1 MLKKFKNLAS
11 YSWGV
16 FKKFNRDG
24 CFSRASALSYAT
36 LFSLVPITAIS
47 FSLFSSFS
55 AFKSF
60 REQLENFIFK
70 NFLPSSAAKIQEYIQ
85 NFVGNTA
92 TLNIIG
98 LIFLVIASVFIID
111 TIEVA
116 LNEIWSVKVKRPWGQ
131 KFASFWAFL
140 TLTPLLLGLSFY
152 VSARLSERFG
162 SSPLFHLHFIT
173 KLFFLT
179 FPVILA
185 WAGFFVMYYFLPYIE
200 VSAKPALIG
209 SGFTSVVWEISKHIF
224 DWYITTKAAYN
235 HIYGTMAVIL
245 IFLIWMYFF
254 WLLVLFGA
262 EITATLQWPELLTG
276 EKITNYKKLKAFILI
291 CENFE
296 KGKGATPL
304 KPLAKRLHTSPHE
317 LKTILD
323 IFVEKGIIENI
334 DGKYLPVKPPSKI
347 SLGELI
353 ELAEIINF
361 PVPEKPLDRL
371 DEFLIKFSYEMK
383 NNIKEHHNVS
393 LKEVIENYG

>member
-1 MLKKFKNLAS
+1 MLENFKKLAS
-11 YSWGV
+11 YLWGV

-47 FSLFSSFS
+47 FSLFSSFT

-60 REQLENFIFK
+60 REQVERFIFK

-85 NFVGNTA
+85 NFVGNTT

-98 LIFLVIASVFIID
+98 LVFLVIGSVFIID

-116 LNEIWSVKVKRPWGQ
+116 LNEIWSVKGKRPWGQ

-152 VSARLSERFG
+152 VSARLSEKFG
-162 SSPLFHLHFIT
+162 SSPIFHMPFIT
-173 KLFFLT
+173 KLFLLA
-179 FPVILA
+179 FPVLLA
-185 WAGFFVMYYFLPYIE
+185 WGAFFVIYYFLPYIE

-209 SGFTSVVWEISKHIF
+209 SGFTSIIWEISKHIF

-235 HIYGTMAVIL
+235 HIYGTMAVII

-254 WLLVLFGA
+254 WLFVLFGA

-276 EKITNYKKLKAFILI
+276 EKITNYRKLKAFILI

-296 KGKGATPL
+296 KGRGATPL
-304 KPLAKRLHTSPHE
+304 KPLAKKLHTSPHE

-323 IFVEKGIIENI
+323 IFVEKEIIENI

-347 SLGELI
+347 SLGELL
-353 ELAEIINF
+353 EYAGIIDL
-361 PVPEKPLDRL
+361 PVPEKPTDKL
-371 DEFLIKFSYEMK
+371 DEFLIKFALEMK
-383 NNIKEHHNVS
+383 NSIKERYNIN
-393 LKEVIENYG
+393 LKEVIEHYG